1 MRSSAPLGRLLRL
14 ATPVRG
20 WVLLAIVTSF
30 GALAANV
37 ALMTAAPYL
46 ISKAT
51 IVTGFAALAV
61 AVTAVRGFAI
71 ARAALRYSERYV
83 VHLAALRVL
92 TQIRVW
98 LFRAIEPLA
107 PSGLR
112 TFRGGD
118 LLARTVADV
127 DTLDAFFVRG
137 IVPPAAAILS
147 TALACAILGVVEPLL
162 AVILF
167 AFLALG
173 AIAVPLAARHR
184 ARRPSERLIRARA
197 GLHAGFAS
205 DLAGLAD
212 LTAFGAEAR
221 LVEDLGARSRSMAR
235 EQRRLASVRGGS
247 GAAGSVLA
255 GLAGLAVLALAID
268 PVRDGAIDGVLL
280 ASLPLVAFA
289 AYEAV
294 QPLGDAFREVELSRA
309 AAVRTFEIAD
319 APSPVVEPAV
329 ALLPPAHP
337 SVELRHVGFR
347 YDERSPLVLDD
358 VTVSLRPGDR
368 LGLTG
373 PSGAGKTTIV
383 GLLLRFFDPGSGSVL
398 LDGADARS
406 YRADDVRA
414 LMGVVPQHVFLFNG
428 TLRDNLLLA
437 DGEADDARIADA
449 CDRAGLGEFLRSL
462 PQGLETMVGDDGLKL
477 SGGERQRVAIARA
490 FLKDAPILIL
500 DEATANLDAATE
512 AEVLDHVS
520 AFAHGR
526 TVLVISHRPAALRLA
541 ERVIELPGPTDR
553 PGAEVPLPRL

>member
-1 MRSSAPLGRLLRL
+1 MATCSPGRSPTSTRSTRSS
-14 ATPVRG
+14 
-20 WVLLAIVTSF
+20 
-30 GALAANV
+30 
-37 ALMTAAPYL
+37 
-46 ISKAT
+46 
-51 IVTGFAALAV
+51 
-61 AVTAVRGFAI
+61 
-71 ARAALRYSERYV
+71 
-83 VHLAALRVL
+83 
-92 TQIRVW
+92 
-98 LFRAIEPLA
+98 
-107 PSGLR
+107 SG
-112 TFRGGD
+112 GSC
-118 LLARTVADV
+118 
-127 DTLDAFFVRG
+127 
-137 IVPPAAAILS
+137 PPRPRS
-147 TALACAILGVVEPLL
+147 SRTALACAILGLVEPLL
-162 AVILF
+162 AVVLF

-173 AIAVPLAARHR
+173 AIAIPLAARHR

-235 EQRRLASVRGGS
+235 EQRRLASVRGAS

-268 PVRDGAIDGVLL
+268 PVRDGAIDGVFL

-449 CDRAGLGEFLRSL
+449 CDRAGLGDVPALLATGPRDDGRGRRPQAERWGTPAGGDRPCV
-462 PQGLETMVGDDGLKL
+462 PQGRADPDPGRGDGQP
-477 SGGERQRVAIARA
+477 RRR
-490 FLKDAPILIL
+490 
-500 DEATANLDAATE
+500 
-512 AEVLDHVS
+512 HR
-520 AFAHGR
+520 GR
-526 TVLVISHRPAALRLA
+526 G
-541 ERVIELPGPTDR
+541 PGPRVRVRARPDR
-553 PGAEVPLPRL
+553 ARDLASPRGAAGSPTA